1 MMNAKDKRE
10 YKRLQR
16 LVKIEDTIPSF
27 LNKELSE
34 YAKPDQ
40 TIKSKATQRKYD
52 DMSQEHMMRTAI
64 AHR

>member
-1 MMNAKDKRE
+1 M
-10 YKRLQR
+10 QR

-34 YAKPDQ
+34 YAKPVLPV
-40 TIKSKATQRKYD
+40 KSKVTQRKYD